1 MESVKAAFT
10 FKLVTT
16 QLKLYITQFVSC
28 VAWKTYRQ
36 FTSTWVLEKLTLKQ
50 RIKSLDLKPD
60 VIEIYCELL
69 SFALKI
75 TGV

>member
-1 MESVKAAFT
+1 MESVKAAFS

-36 FTSTWVLEKLTLKQ
+36 FTSTWVHEKLTLKQ
-50 RIKSLDLKPD
+50 RIKSLDLKTRSY
-60 VIEIYCELL
+60 VKYIVSFFRLL
-69 SFALKI
+69 FM
-75 TGV
+75 